1 MRERRICF
9 IGGLHRSGTSL
20 LHECIAAHPD
30 VGAFR
35 NTGVPKDEG
44 QHLQSIIQPA
54 ATFGG
59 AGAFAFHP
67 SSGLNETDN
76 RCTKENRRNLWR
88 EWKPH
93 WDVEKSLLVEKS
105 PPNLLRTRFLQ
116 GLFPG
121 ACFFI
126 LVRHPIAVSYATQKY
141 TGLPLPWL
149 LLHWLI
155 AHKRFRADRS
165 AIERVLVLRYE
176 NLIASPHETLESV
189 WSFLNVRA
197 VQPKENIRS
206 TGNDRYFSHWELQK
220 RGSYPQRAVTK
231 VVSSLFESRFHAFGY
246 SLEKEPQENLI
257 GTALSQS

>member
-1 MRERRICF
+1 
-9 IGGLHRSGTSL
+9 L
-20 LHECIAAHPD
+20 LHECIAAHPH

-44 QHLQSIIQPA
+44 QHLQSVIQPA

-67 SSGLNETDN
+67 SSGLNETDE
-76 RCTKENRRNLWR
+76 RCTKENRRRLWR

-93 WDVEKSLLVEKS
+93 WDVEKPLLVEKS

-116 GLFPG
+116 ALFPG
-121 ACFFI
+121 ARFII

-155 AHKRFRADRS
+155 AHKRFQADRS
-165 AIERVLVLRYE
+165 AIEHMLVLRYE
-176 NLIASPHETLESV
+176 NLISSPSEALAAV
-189 WSFLNVRA
+189 WNFLNVRPI
-197 VQPKENIRS
+197 QPEEHIRS

-220 RGSYPQRAVTK
+220 RGSYPQRAVTR
-231 VVSSLFESRFHAFGY
+231 VVSALFEARFNAYGY
-246 SLEKEPQENLI
+246 SLDKQPEADLI
-257 GTALSQS
+257 GTAASHS